1 VNAWRALVALVLLH
15 VSCNVY
21 NPSGEAD
28 PQSNADWI
36 EQGNA
41 QLRDLRFTDAQESF
55 GRVLALDSG
64 NTEAW
69 LGYAKAVS
77 GQSLD
82 VSLLLQESLDAQKE
96 GRKPLWDISCQEK
109 DSAYRSILPTWSVL
123 ARWKRLDS
131 LGRASMPTTQVSE
144 YGLLSLARSMLA
156 FWDYDADGRIDSA
169 GGDRTAWL
177 LFRSDNVDGGFQPE
191 LDRVEF
197 TLGDTTGQLDTAQVA
212 DFNAML
218 DRSKSDVSVLLA
230 LAGKDTATDAVYA
243 SIRAQSPEAIG
254 MYRVSDLADNDM
266 DGCLDE
272 ELLDS
277 LDNDGD
283 GLVDE
288 DARAGYR
295 LTISKTEAGP
305 GVPALRFLPD
315 GTRDDRLSDS
325 LGNGRASPVGQDLLW
340 RYGNREGRMEV
351 FAPLWDTTHPDQPAL
366 RWKRS
371 CAPSDGICTG
381 SLAETTNR
389 LAVNEHIRSVA
400 PGQARALEGCRLLGG
415 CWCLHLREFYRGIP
429 PP

>member
-1 VNAWRALVALVLLH
+1 MNAWRAVAALVLLQ
-15 VSCNVY
+15 VSCNLY
-21 NPSGEAD
+21 NPSGEGD
-28 PQSNADWI
+28 PESNEDWI

-41 QLRDLRFTDAQESF
+41 QLRTLRFTDAQESF
-55 GRVLALDSG
+55 GRVLAGDSG
-64 NTEAW
+64 NTAAW

-96 GRKPLWDISCQEK
+96 GRKPFWDISCQEK
-109 DSAYRSILPTWSVL
+109 DSAYRSILPTWNVL

-131 LGRASMPTTQVSE
+131 LGRATMPTTQVAE
-144 YGLLSLARSMLA
+144 YGLLSLARSMLG
-156 FWDYDADGRIDSA
+156 FWDYNADGRIDSA

-177 LFRSDNVDGGFQPE
+177 LFRSDNVEGGFKPE
-191 LDRVEF
+191 LGLVEF
-197 TLGDTTGQLDTAQVA
+197 TLGDTTGKLDTAQVT

-230 LAGKDTATDAVYA
+230 LAGKDTATDAVYG
-243 SIRAQSPEAIG
+243 SIRGQSPEAIG
-254 MYRVSDLADNDM
+254 MYRVSDLADNDL

-272 ELLDS
+272 EILDS

-295 LTISKTEAGP
+295 LTTSKTEAAP

-325 LGNGRASPVGQDLLW
+325 LGDGRASPEGHDQLW
-340 RYGNREGRMEV
+340 RYGNREGRIEV
-351 FAPLWDTTHPDQPAL
+351 FAPLWDTSQSDQTAL
-366 RWKRS
+366 HWKGS
-371 CAPSDGICTG
+371 CATSDGICTG
-381 SLAETTNR
+381 SLAQISNR
-389 LAVNEHIRSVA
+389 LAVNAAIRSVP
-400 PGQARALEGCRLLGG
+400 PGQARAVEGCRILGG
-415 CWCLHLREFYRGIP
+415 CWCLQLREFYRGIP
-429 PP
+429 LP

>member
-1 VNAWRALVALVLLH
+1 MNAWRTLLALVLLH
-15 VSCNVY
+15 VSCNLY
-21 NPSGEAD
+21 NPSGEGH
-28 PQSNADWI
+28 PESNADWI

-41 QLRDLRFTDAQESF
+41 QLRALRFTDAQESF
-55 GRVLALDSG
+55 GRVLAVDSG

-69 LGYAKAVS
+69 LGYTKAVS
-77 GQSLD
+77 GRSLD

-96 GRKPLWDISCQEK
+96 GRKPLWDISCQRK
-109 DSAYRSILPTWSVL
+109 DSAYRSILPTWNVL

-131 LGRASMPTTQVSE
+131 LGRASMPATQVTE
-144 YGLLSLARSMLA
+144 YGMLSLARSMLA
-156 FWDYDADGRIDSA
+156 LWDYDADGRIDSA

-177 LFRSDNVDGGFQPE
+177 LFRSGNVDGGFKPD
-191 LDRVEF
+191 LDLVDF
-197 TLGDTTGQLDTAQVA
+197 TLGDTTGKLDTAQIA

-218 DRSKSDVSVLLA
+218 DRSQTDFSELLA
-230 LAGKDTATDAVYA
+230 LVGQDTATDAVYG
-243 SIRAQSPEAIG
+243 SIRDQSPEAIG
-254 MYRVSDLADNDM
+254 MYRISDLADNDM

-295 LTISKTEAGP
+295 LTTSKTEAAP
-305 GVPALRFLPD
+305 AVPALRFLPD

-325 LGNGRASPVGQDLLW
+325 LGNGIPSSEGQDSLW
-340 RYGNREGRMEV
+340 RYGNSEGRLEV
-351 FAPLWDTTHPDQPAL
+351 FAPLWDNSHPDQAAL

-371 CAPSDGICTG
+371 CAPGDGICLG
-381 SLAETTNR
+381 NLAETANR
-389 LAVNEHIRSVA
+389 LAVNEAIRSAA
-400 PGQARALEGCRLLGG
+400 PGQARAMEGCRLLGG

-429 PP
+429 VP